1 MQNVNKVIGLL
12 NENAPTNHFL
22 AYINPKEANVL
33 KSMGGSGMPGPFGIP
48 SFIDFGDYDAV
59 AAAAGGEF
67 GGGSPQDTFGGGDNA
82 PDAVTGG
89 NVGSSNN
96 NFSNGD
102 DIDSTYTTGT
112 EFNVT
117 PTFEPT
123 IVDKVLDFIGGG
135 GLIGAGIRTVQDFF
149 GTPENQYAGI
159 TGEDGYGEGDYIST
173 LDDFAESRGLGSDY
187 SALDLEQ
194 QRFIDQEAFNAGY
207 RSPSFQSLY
216 NTGNLD
222 NLKNL
227 SQPESDAVNQLVI
240 QAPFAISNQTPIES
254 QVAKYF
260 ENLGNQQ
267 GLSTQ
272 LENDYNTAKT
282 NVQNT
287 LNITPLENQFGYS
300 ATPFGN
306 TTTAN
311 LYANAFNVPYLQQ
324 RGLI

>member
-59 AAAAGGEF
+59 SQAAAGGEF
-67 GGGSPQDTFGGGDNA
+67 GGGSPEETFGGGD
-82 PDAVTGG
+82 
-89 NVGSSNN
+89 N

-117 PTFEPT
+117 PVNEPSV
-123 IVDKVLDFIGGG
+123 VDNV
-135 GLIGAGIRTVQDFF
+135 VDFF
-149 GTPENQYAGI
+149 TSGGVIGNIASNIFSKPENQYAGI
-159 TGEDGYGEGDYIST
+159 TGEDGIGEGDYVST

-194 QRFIDQEAFNAGY
+194 QQFIDQEAFNAGY
-207 RSPSFQSLY
+207 RSPAFQSLY
-216 NTGNLD
+216 DTGDLD
-222 NLKNL
+222 NLQNL
-227 SQPESDAVNQLVI
+227 SQPESDAINQLVI
-240 QAPFAISNQTPIES
+240 QAPFAYGNQTPIES
-254 QVAKYF
+254 QVTKYF

-267 GLSTQ
+267 GLSTK

>member
-1 MQNVNKVIGLL
+1 MNKFHNAASLL
-12 NENAPTNHFL
+12 NSKAPKGEFL
-22 AYINPKEANVL
+22 AYINENEANIL
-33 KSMGGSGMPGPFGIP
+33 KNLGGLGLDINGTGVP
-48 SFIDFGDYDAV
+48 SFIDYGDV
-59 AAAAGGEF
+59 ESGLAGGEF
-67 GGGSPQDTFGGGDNA
+67 GGGSPKDTFGGGD
-82 PDAVTGG
+82 
-89 NVGSSNN
+89 N

-117 PTFEPT
+117 PVNEPSV
-123 IVDKVLDFIGGG
+123 VDNV
-135 GLIGAGIRTVQDFF
+135 VDFF
-149 GTPENQYAGI
+149 TSGGVIGNIASNIFSKPENQYAGI
-159 TGEDGYGEGDYIST
+159 TGEDGIGEGDYVST

-194 QRFIDQEAFNAGY
+194 QQFIDQEAFNAGY
-207 RSPSFQSLY
+207 RSPAFQSLY
-216 NTGNLD
+216 DTGDLD
-222 NLKNL
+222 NLQNL
-227 SQPESDAVNQLVI
+227 SQPESDAINQLVI
-240 QAPFAISNQTPIES
+240 QAPFAYGNQTPIES
-254 QVAKYF
+254 QVTKYF

-267 GLSTQ
+267 GLSTK

>member
-1 MQNVNKVIGLL
+1 MQNVNNVIGLL
-12 NENAPTNHFL
+12 NEKAPTNHFL

-48 SFIDFGDYDAV
+48 SFIEYDDSFGSGFSGATASDDQV
-59 AAAAGGEF
+59 SSF
-67 GGGSPQDTFGGGDNA
+67 SGGD
-82 PDAVTGG
+82 DGG
-89 NVGSSNN
+89 
-96 NFSNGD
+96 SNGD

-117 PTFEPT
+117 PVNEPSV
-123 IVDKVLDFIGGG
+123 VDNV
-135 GLIGAGIRTVQDFF
+135 VDFF
-149 GTPENQYAGI
+149 KNNTIAGNVISNIFDRPENQYAGI
-159 TGEDGYGEGDYIST
+159 TGEDGIGEGDYVST

-194 QRFIDQEAFNAGY
+194 QQFIDKEAFDAGY

-216 NTGNLD
+216 DTGNLD
-222 NLKNL
+222 NLQNL
-227 SQPESDAVNQLVI
+227 SQPESDAINQLVI
-240 QAPFAISNQTPIES
+240 QAPFAYGNQKPIES
-254 QVAKYF
+254 QVSKYF

-272 LENDYNTAKT
+272 LENDYNTAKA

-287 LNITPLENQFGYS
+287 LNITPLQNQFGYS

-311 LYANAFNVPYLQQ
+311 LYANAFNVPYLTN

>member
-12 NENAPTNHFL
+12 NEKAPTNHFL

-59 AAAAGGEF
+59 SQAAAGGEF
-67 GGGSPQDTFGGGDNA
+67 GGGSPEDTFGGGGD
-82 PDAVTGG
+82 
-89 NVGSSNN
+89 N

-117 PTFEPT
+117 PVNEPSV
-123 IVDKVLDFIGGG
+123 VDNV
-135 GLIGAGIRTVQDFF
+135 VDFF
-149 GTPENQYAGI
+149 TSGGVIGNLASNIFSKPENQYTGI
-159 TGEDGYGEGDYIST
+159 TGEDGIGEGDYVST

-194 QRFIDQEAFNAGY
+194 QQFIDQEAFNAGY
-207 RSPSFQSLY
+207 RSPAFQSLY
-216 NTGNLD
+216 DTGDLD
-222 NLKNL
+222 NLQNL
-227 SQPESDAVNQLVI
+227 SQPESDAINQLVI
-240 QAPFAISNQTPIES
+240 QAPFAYGNQTPIES
-254 QVAKYF
+254 QVSKYF
-260 ENLGNQQ
+260 ENLGNQE

-272 LENDYNTAKT
+272 LQNDYNTAKA

-287 LNITPLENQFGYS
+287 LNITPLQNQFGYS

>member
-1 MQNVNKVIGLL
+1 
-12 NENAPTNHFL
+12 
-22 AYINPKEANVL
+22 
-33 KSMGGSGMPGPFGIP
+33 MPGPFGIP
-48 SFIDFGDYDAV
+48 SFIEYDDSFGSGF
-59 AAAAGGEF
+59 AGATASDDQVSSF
-67 GGGSPQDTFGGGDNA
+67 SGGD
-82 PDAVTGG
+82 DGG
-89 NVGSSNN
+89 
-96 NFSNGD
+96 SNGD

-117 PTFEPT
+117 PVNETS
-123 IVDKVLDFIGGG
+123 IVDNVVDFFKGGG
-135 GLIGAGIRTVQDFF
+135 VIGNIASNIFD
-149 GTPENQYAGI
+149 TPENQYAGI
-159 TGEDGYGEGDYIST
+159 TGEDGIGEGDYVST

-194 QRFIDQEAFNAGY
+194 QQFIDKEAFDAGY

-216 NTGNLD
+216 DTGNLD
-222 NLKNL
+222 NLQNL
-227 SQPESDAVNQLVI
+227 SQPESDAINQLVI
-240 QAPFAISNQTPIES
+240 QAPFAYGNQKPIES
-254 QVAKYF
+254 QVSKYF

-272 LENDYNTAKT
+272 LENDYNTAKA

-287 LNITPLENQFGYS
+287 LNITPLQNQFGYS

-311 LYANAFNVPYLQQ
+311 LYANAFNVPYLTN

>member
-33 KSMGGSGMPGPFGIP
+33 KSMGGSGKPGPFGIP

-59 AAAAGGEF
+59 AGAAAGGEF
-67 GGGSPQDTFGGGDNA
+67 GGGSPEETFGGGD
-82 PDAVTGG
+82 D
-89 NVGSSNN
+89 

-117 PTFEPT
+117 PVNEPSV
-123 IVDKVLDFIGGG
+123 VDNVVDFFKGGG
-135 GLIGAGIRTVQDFF
+135 VIGNIASNIFSK
-149 GTPENQYAGI
+149 PENQYAGI
-159 TGEDGYGEGDYIST
+159 TGEDGYGEGDYVST

-194 QRFIDQEAFNAGY
+194 QQFIDQEAFNAGY
-207 RSPSFQSLY
+207 RSPAFQSLY
-216 NTGNLD
+216 DTGNLD
-222 NLKNL
+222 NLQNL
-227 SQPESDAVNQLVI
+227 SQPESDAINELVI
-240 QAPFAISNQTPIES
+240 QAPFAYGNQAPIES
-254 QVAKYF
+254 QVTKYF

-272 LENDYNTAKT
+272 LENDYNAAKT

-287 LNITPLENQFGYS
+287 LNITPLQNQFGYS

>member
-12 NENAPTNHFL
+12 NEKAPTNHFL

-33 KSMGGSGMPGPFGIP
+33 KSMGGSGIPGPFGIP

-59 AAAAGGEF
+59 SQAAAGGEF
-67 GGGSPQDTFGGGDNA
+67 GGGSPEETFGGGD
-82 PDAVTGG
+82 
-89 NVGSSNN
+89 N

-117 PTFEPT
+117 PVNEPSV
-123 IVDKVLDFIGGG
+123 VDNV
-135 GLIGAGIRTVQDFF
+135 VDFF
-149 GTPENQYAGI
+149 TSGGVIGNIASNIFSKPENQYAGI
-159 TGEDGYGEGDYIST
+159 TGEDGIGEGDYVST
-173 LDDFAESRGLGSDY
+173 LDDFAESRLGTDY
-187 SALDLEQ
+187 ASLDSEQ
-194 QRFIDQEAFNAGY
+194 QQFIDQEAFNAGY

-216 NTGNLD
+216 DTGDLD
-222 NLKNL
+222 NLQNL
-227 SQPESDAVNQLVI
+227 SQPESDAINQLVI
-240 QAPFAISNQTPIES
+240 QAPFAYGNQTPIES

-267 GLSTQ
+267 GLSTK

-287 LNITPLENQFGYS
+287 LNITPLQNQFGYS

>member
-12 NENAPTNHFL
+12 NEKAPTNHFL

-59 AAAAGGEF
+59 SQAAAGGEF
-67 GGGSPQDTFGGGDNA
+67 GGGSPEDTFGGGGD
-82 PDAVTGG
+82 D
-89 NVGSSNN
+89 

-102 DIDSTYTTGT
+102 DIDSTYTASGADFTPVN
-112 EFNVT
+112 EPSVVDNV
-117 PTFEPT
+117 
-123 IVDKVLDFIGGG
+123 VDFFTSG
-135 GLIGAGIRTVQDFF
+135 GLIGNIASNIFD
-149 GTPENQYAGI
+149 TPENQYAGI
-159 TGEDGYGEGDYIST
+159 TGEDGIGEGDYVST

-194 QRFIDQEAFNAGY
+194 QQFIDQEAFNAGY
-207 RSPSFQSLY
+207 RSPAFQSLY
-216 NTGNLD
+216 DTGNLD
-222 NLKNL
+222 NLQNL
-227 SQPESDAVNQLVI
+227 SQPESDAINQLVI
-240 QAPFAISNQTPIES
+240 QAPFAYGNQTPIES
-254 QVAKYF
+254 QVTKYF
-260 ENLGNQQ
+260 ENLGNQE

-272 LENDYNTAKT
+272 LQNDYNTAKA

-287 LNITPLENQFGYS
+287 LNIAPLQNQFGYS

>member
-33 KSMGGSGMPGPFGIP
+33 KSMRGSGMPGPFGIP

-59 AAAAGGEF
+59 AGAAAGGEF
-67 GGGSPQDTFGGGDNA
+67 GGGSPQDTFGGGD
-82 PDAVTGG
+82 D
-89 NVGSSNN
+89 

-123 IVDKVLDFIGGG
+123 VVDKVSDFIGGG

-149 GTPENQYAGI
+149 GTSENQYAGI
-159 TGEDGYGEGDYIST
+159 TREDGYGEGDYIST

-194 QRFIDQEAFNAGY
+194 QQFIDQEAFNAGY

-216 NTGNLD
+216 NTGDLD
-222 NLKNL
+222 NLQNL

-287 LNITPLENQFGYS
+287 LNITPLQNQFGYS

>member
-1 MQNVNKVIGLL
+1 MSL
-12 NENAPTNHFL
+12 F
-22 AYINPKEANVL
+22 
-33 KSMGGSGMPGPFGIP
+33 
-48 SFIDFGDYDAV
+48 DYDDYV
-59 AAAAGGEF
+59 
-67 GGGSPQDTFGGGDNA
+67 
-82 PDAVTGG
+82 
-89 NVGSSNN
+89 
-96 NFSNGD
+96 
-102 DIDSTYTTGT
+102 
-112 EFNVT
+112 
-117 PTFEPT
+117 
-123 IVDKVLDFIGGG
+123 K
-135 GLIGAGIRTVQDFF
+135 DFF
-149 GTPENQYAGI
+149 AKNNTIAGSVISNIFDRPENQYAGI
-159 TGEDGYGEGDYIST
+159 TGEDGIGEGDYVST

-194 QRFIDQEAFNAGY
+194 QQFIYQEAFNAGY

-216 NTGNLD
+216 NTGDLD
-222 NLKNL
+222 NLQNL

>member
-12 NENAPTNHFL
+12 NEKAPTNHFL
-22 AYINPKEANVL
+22 AYINPKEANLL

-48 SFIDFGDYDAV
+48 SFIEYDDSFGSGFS
-59 AAAAGGEF
+59 AATASDDQVSSF
-67 GGGSPQDTFGGGDNA
+67 SGGD
-82 PDAVTGG
+82 DG
-89 NVGSSNN
+89 
-96 NFSNGD
+96 SNGD

-117 PTFEPT
+117 PVNEPSV
-123 IVDKVLDFIGGG
+123 VDNV
-135 GLIGAGIRTVQDFF
+135 VDFF
-149 GTPENQYAGI
+149 TSGGVIGNIASNIFSKPENQYAGI
-159 TGEDGYGEGDYIST
+159 TGEDGYGEGDYVST
-173 LDDFAESRGLGSDY
+173 LDDFAESRLGTDY
-187 SALDLEQ
+187 ASLDSEQ
-194 QRFIDQEAFNAGY
+194 QQFIDQEAFNAGY
-207 RSPSFQSLY
+207 RSPAFQSLY
-216 NTGNLD
+216 DTGDLD
-222 NLKNL
+222 NLQNL
-227 SQPESDAVNQLVI
+227 SQPESDAINQLVI
-240 QAPFAISNQTPIES
+240 QAPFAYGNQTPIES

-267 GLSTQ
+267 GLSTK

-287 LNITPLENQFGYS
+287 LNITPLQNQFGYS

>member
-12 NENAPTNHFL
+12 NEKAPTNHFL

-59 AAAAGGEF
+59 SQAAAGGEF
-67 GGGSPQDTFGGGDNA
+67 GGGSPEETFGGGD
-82 PDAVTGG
+82 
-89 NVGSSNN
+89 N

-117 PTFEPT
+117 PVNEPSV
-123 IVDKVLDFIGGG
+123 VDNV
-135 GLIGAGIRTVQDFF
+135 VDFF
-149 GTPENQYAGI
+149 TSGGVIGNIASNIFSKPENQYAGI
-159 TGEDGYGEGDYIST
+159 TGEDGIGEGDYVST
-173 LDDFAESRGLGSDY
+173 LDDFAESRLGTDY
-187 SALDLEQ
+187 ASLDSEQ
-194 QRFIDQEAFNAGY
+194 QQFIDQEAFNAGY

-216 NTGNLD
+216 DTGDLD
-222 NLKNL
+222 NLQNL
-227 SQPESDAVNQLVI
+227 SQPESDAINQLVI
-240 QAPFAISNQTPIES
+240 QAPFAYGNQTPIES

-267 GLSTQ
+267 GLSTK

-287 LNITPLENQFGYS
+287 LNITPLQNQFGYS

>member
-12 NENAPTNHFL
+12 NEKAPTNHFL

-33 KSMGGSGMPGPFGIP
+33 KSMGGSGIPGPFGIP

-59 AAAAGGEF
+59 SQAAAGGEF
-67 GGGSPQDTFGGGDNA
+67 GGGSPEETFGGGD
-82 PDAVTGG
+82 
-89 NVGSSNN
+89 N

-117 PTFEPT
+117 PVNEPSV
-123 IVDKVLDFIGGG
+123 VDNV
-135 GLIGAGIRTVQDFF
+135 VDFF
-149 GTPENQYAGI
+149 TSGGVIGNIASNIFSKPENQYAGI
-159 TGEDGYGEGDYIST
+159 TGEDGIGEGDYVST
-173 LDDFAESRGLGSDY
+173 LDDFAKSRLGTDY
-187 SALDLEQ
+187 ASLDSEQ
-194 QRFIDQEAFNAGY
+194 QQFIDQEAFNAGY

-216 NTGNLD
+216 DTGDLD
-222 NLKNL
+222 NLQNL
-227 SQPESDAVNQLVI
+227 SQPESDAINQLVI
-240 QAPFAISNQTPIES
+240 QAPFAYGNQTPIES

-267 GLSTQ
+267 GLSTK

-287 LNITPLENQFGYS
+287 LNITPLQNQFGYS

>member
-12 NENAPTNHFL
+12 NEKAPTNHFL

-33 KSMGGSGMPGPFGIP
+33 KSMGGSGIPGPFGIP

-59 AAAAGGEF
+59 SQAAAGGEF
-67 GGGSPQDTFGGGDNA
+67 GGGSPEETFGGGD
-82 PDAVTGG
+82 
-89 NVGSSNN
+89 N

-117 PTFEPT
+117 PVNEPSV
-123 IVDKVLDFIGGG
+123 VDNV
-135 GLIGAGIRTVQDFF
+135 VDFF
-149 GTPENQYAGI
+149 TSGGVIGNIASNIFSKPENQYAGI
-159 TGEDGYGEGDYIST
+159 TGEDGIGEGDYVST
-173 LDDFAESRGLGSDY
+173 LDDFAESRLGTDY
-187 SALDLEQ
+187 ASLDSEQ
-194 QRFIDQEAFNAGY
+194 QQFIDQEAFNADY

-216 NTGNLD
+216 DTGDLD
-222 NLKNL
+222 NLQNL
-227 SQPESDAVNQLVI
+227 SQPESDAINQLVI
-240 QAPFAISNQTPIES
+240 QAPFAYGNQTPIES

-267 GLSTQ
+267 GLSTK

-287 LNITPLENQFGYS
+287 LNITPLQNQFGYS

>member
-1 MQNVNKVIGLL
+1 
-12 NENAPTNHFL
+12 
-22 AYINPKEANVL
+22 
-33 KSMGGSGMPGPFGIP
+33 MPGPFAIP
-48 SFIDFGDYDAV
+48 SFIEYDDSIGSGFS
-59 AAAAGGEF
+59 AATASDDQVSSF
-67 GGGSPQDTFGGGDNA
+67 SGGD
-82 PDAVTGG
+82 DSG
-89 NVGSSNN
+89 
-96 NFSNGD
+96 SNGD

-117 PTFEPT
+117 PVNEPS
-123 IVDKVLDFIGGG
+123 VVNN
-135 GLIGAGIRTVQDFF
+135 VVDFF
-149 GTPENQYAGI
+149 KNNTLAGSLISNIFDRPENQYAGI
-159 TGEDGYGEGDYIST
+159 TGEDGIGEGDYVST
-173 LDDFAESRGLGSDY
+173 LDDFAESRLGTDY
-187 SALDLEQ
+187 ASLDLEQ
-194 QRFIDQEAFNAGY
+194 QQFIDQEAFNAGY

-222 NLKNL
+222 NLQNL
-227 SQPESDAVNQLVI
+227 SQPESDAINQLVI
-240 QAPFAISNQTPIES
+240 QAPFAYGNQTPIES
-254 QVAKYF
+254 QVTKYF